1 MKLICWNASWRLA
14 VAVMYR
20 GARRK
25 NSATPAAKQA
35 KAAAAMH
42 RLARALMTF
51 GRRYHSHLI
60 HVKRNIVR
68 QGLNRVNENS
78 PLVRN

>member
-25 NSATPAAKQA
+25 NSATPAAKQS
-35 KAAAAMH
+35 KAAAANH
-42 RLARALMTF
+42 QLARALMTF
-51 GRRYHSHLI
+51 GRRYQFRPI
-60 HVKRNIVR
+60 QAK
-68 QGLNRVNENS
+68 
-78 PLVRN
+78 